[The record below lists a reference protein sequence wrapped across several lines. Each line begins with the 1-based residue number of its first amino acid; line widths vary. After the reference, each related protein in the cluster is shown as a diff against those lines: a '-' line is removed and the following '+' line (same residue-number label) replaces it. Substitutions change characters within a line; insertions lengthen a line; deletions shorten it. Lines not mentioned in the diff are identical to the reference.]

1 VDQAIYV
8 CPLKFV
14 VVEEDKTLWRPTASP
29 LFFPPRAHT
38 IRIVRAS
45 ARAIPAPP
53 RSDSS
58 EFLLPMASSGIRI
71 LAPCEFVDSCGEFC
85 YYYTS
90 LLFFPPKETNFIP
103 YPIRRDGFPSSGE
116 HEGLPESRAP
126 APRGDEE
133 AFTQS
138 PLLSKQIRIF
148 PLAPSALADPPLD

>member
-58 EFLLPMASSGIRI
+58 EFLLPMASSGIR
-71 LAPCEFVDSCGEFC
+71 LPTPCEFVDSCGEFC

-90 LLFFPPKETNFIP
+90 LFFFFPERNKLSFHIQYGVMDSPPPPRTVGCRNHE
-103 YPIRRDGFPSSGE
+103 RR
-116 HEGLPESRAP
+116 R
-126 APRGDEE
+126 
-133 AFTQS
+133 
-138 PLLSKQIRIF
+138 
-148 PLAPSALADPPLD
+148 LAATKKPSAQCPSKSASSLSPPVP